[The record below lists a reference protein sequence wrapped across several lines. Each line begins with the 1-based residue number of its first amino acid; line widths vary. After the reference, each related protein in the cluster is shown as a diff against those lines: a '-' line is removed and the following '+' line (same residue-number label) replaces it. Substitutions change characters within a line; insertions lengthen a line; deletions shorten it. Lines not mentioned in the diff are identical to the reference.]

1 MTHHVNCIPQNRR
14 RSNYAL
20 RDHQEFEARVFPQ
33 TNPLTIPWSLGCVG
47 CCHAYLLSREYSP
60 HVNVFMADDVVFTF
74 PILGNTIDCF
84 VRDSDAPNPA
94 HGQLATNPVSG
105 TVVRFIFACTF
116 LLLFSLSNRN
126 RQGRLFSSL
135 VEPMDSSHR

>member
-20 RDHQEFEARVFPQ
+20 RDHQEFEARAFPQ
-33 TNPLTIPWSLGCVG
+33 TNPLNIPWSLGCVG
-47 CCHAYLLSREYSP
+47 CCHAYLVSREYSP

-74 PILGNTIDCF
+74 PIPGNTIDCF
-84 VRDSDAPNPA
+84 VSDSAPPNPA

-105 TVVRFIFACTF
+105 TVVRFVFPCTF
-116 LLLFSLSNRN
+116 LLLFSLSTRN
-126 RQGRLFSSL
+126 
-135 VEPMDSSHR
+135 